1 MGIKDLNPFLKAASP
16 DLINDVSLNKF
27 SGKRV
32 AIDTSIYL
40 YKFLYKNDRFI
51 ESFFKQINR
60 LRVNNISPIYIFD
73 GKPPAEKM
81 GEIKSRQDKKMYY
94 MEKIMEL
101 TNLINETPDDSQ
113 NQITDDVSTAPID
126 NIDSTI
132 IDSTITDPTN
142 VVVSKKDLQDQ
153 LEKFEK
159 KLIIVTKEHIRTL
172 KYFFD
177 LLNIKYIQANCE
189 ADIICSKLC
198 ENGIVDMV
206 LSDDMDLL
214 ASGSRIVLRNFNVNS
229 NKITVYNVDRI
240 LQTLDITYDQWIDFC
255 ILCGCDYLKRVRGM
269 GPKNAYSCIKTYGSI
284 EKIIEN
290 MFGEGKKF
298 TLPENYDYENA
309 RKLFKECDYYKD
321 EFNNI
326 NVCIDPLFD
335 NQLSEIRKY
344 LIKHTKL
351 SDKTIEN
358 RLKTIYNLS

>member
-1 MGIKDLNPFLKAASP
+1 MGIKDLNPFLKAVSP
-16 DLINDVSLNKF
+16 NLIREVQLSNF

-60 LRVNNISPIYIFD
+60 LRVNNITPIYIFD
-73 GKPPAEKM
+73 GKPPVEKM
-81 GEIKSRQDKKMYY
+81 TEIKSRQDKKLYY

-101 TNLINETPDDSQ
+101 N
-113 NQITDDVSTAPID
+113 NQIQEFNELPVDQEAVNNTKESVEEEEEEQTSTE
-126 NIDSTI
+126 
-132 IDSTITDPTN
+132 
-142 VVVSKKDLQDQ
+142 VVVSKKDLQEQ

-159 KLIIVTKEHIRTL
+159 KLIVVTKDHIRAL

-214 ASGSRIVLRNFNVNS
+214 ASGSKIVLRNFNVNS
-229 NKITVYNVDRI
+229 NKITVYDVDHI
-240 LQTLDITYDQWIDFC
+240 LQILDIDYDQWIDFC

-290 MFGEGKKF
+290 VFGEGKKF
-298 TLPENYDYENA
+298 TLPESYDYNNA

-321 EFNNI
+321 EYNNLD
-326 NVCIDPLFD
+326 VCIEPLFD
-335 NQLSEIRKY
+335 NQLDEIRKY

-351 SDKTIEN
+351 TDKTISN
-358 RLKTIYNLS
+358 RLKTIYNL

>member
-1 MGIKDLNPFLKAASP
+1 MGIKDLNPFLKAVSP
-16 DLINDVSLNKF
+16 DLIREVQLSNF

-60 LRVNNISPIYIFD
+60 LRVNNITPIYIFD

-101 TNLINETPDDSQ
+101 NNQINEINENPVVQDQ
-113 NQITDDVSTAPID
+113 E
-126 NIDSTI
+126 TI
-132 IDSTITDPTN
+132 INTIDTEQSNIEGSEPVN
-142 VVVSKKDLQDQ
+142 IVVSKKDLQEQ

-159 KLIIVTKEHIRTL
+159 KLIIVTKEHVRAL

-198 ENGIVDMV
+198 ENGKVDMV

-214 ASGSRIVLRNFNVNS
+214 ASGSKLVLRNFNVNS
-229 NKITVYNVDRI
+229 NKITVYNVDNI
-240 LQTLDITYDQWIDFC
+240 LQILDINYNQWIDFC

-269 GPKNAYSCIKTYGSI
+269 GPKNAYSCIKIYGSI

-321 EFNNI
+321 EYNKMD
-326 NVCIDPLFD
+326 VCIEPLFD
-335 NQLSEIRKY
+335 NQLDEIRKY
-344 LIKHTKL
+344 LMKHTKL
-351 SDKTIEN
+351 TDKTISN
-358 RLKTIYNLS
+358 RLKTIYNL